1 VGGKRRLLIIESNPG
16 ALIVARNILA
26 REGYEVLTAGE
37 IGDGIAR
44 ARKNDPEVVLLD
56 GALAEPALLRDLSE
70 ISSKTLP
77 VVMLVPKGLGPA
89 LLETLSADAYEPE
102 LVIVEVV
109 EKPFMRDQLL
119 RGIEKGL
126 ALRDQP
132 PTFDTVEPDTV
143 DADPCEVVSAVDLT
157 GDDSTRPI
165 TPFALEIE
173 KARIHAIASRIVA
186 NIPDGAT
193 VSEDVLVH
201 ACEVALERTPPARP
215 DSNRGDLL
223 MSGRLGRITV
233 DQVIQFAEA
242 VPGTV
247 SCVLEHD
254 RQSIQIF
261 LREHTVIFARQKNMI
276 DAFGLGR
283 FLADGGSIDRSRIDA
298 LISSRSPGLL
308 GETLLDED
316 LIDRE
321 TLERALRRQT
331 EELVYDA
338 LRWSTGMFSIS
349 GDPGVPEEAELAGI
363 ALGITPLLM
372 EGLRRLD
379 EWHRLVRE
387 LGGPGVVPI
396 RRPTTDEIP
405 LLERLTTTQR
415 TLLYAVDG
423 KRTVEDIVI
432 SAKRPVFDVWKA
444 LADLRASDLLTVD
457 EE

>member
-1 VGGKRRLLIIESNPG
+1 
-16 ALIVARNILA
+16 
-26 REGYEVLTAGE
+26 
-37 IGDGIAR
+37 
-44 ARKNDPEVVLLD
+44 
-56 GALAEPALLRDLSE
+56 
-70 ISSKTLP
+70 
-77 VVMLVPKGLGPA
+77 
-89 LLETLSADAYEPE
+89 
-102 LVIVEVV
+102 
-109 EKPFMRDQLL
+109 
-119 RGIEKGL
+119 
-126 ALRDQP
+126 
-132 PTFDTVEPDTV
+132 
-143 DADPCEVVSAVDLT
+143 
-157 GDDSTRPI
+157 
-165 TPFALEIE
+165 
-173 KARIHAIASRIVA
+173 
-186 NIPDGAT
+186 
-193 VSEDVLVH
+193 
-201 ACEVALERTPPARP
+201 
-215 DSNRGDLL
+215 